1 MPQARAALRPRS
13 FPAGQPVPELSV
25 VIPVYRCEGAL
36 RELHRR
42 LVDTLSALVTSFE
55 IVFVEDGGPDRSWEV
70 LRELAA
76 ADPRLRAVRL
86 SRNFGQHAAITA
98 GLAEARGARV
108 VVMDGDL
115 QEPPEDIAR
124 LWEAAE
130 GGHDVVLSRRRQR
143 RQPWARRLTSRL
155 YFAFLSLVTERRVEP
170 GHGTLSLLSR
180 KVVGEFLRFKDRD
193 RHYLFIVQW
202 LGFRP
207 ATIEYEPSERPEGR
221 SGYTVRSLLRLAV
234 SGVFAY
240 TTVFLRWIVYLGI
253 AVSAAGL
260 AVAVIYLYR
269 YLVHD
274 TVPAG
279 FTALALLVVVMG
291 GFGILTTGVSAL
303 YVGRIFEQVKER
315 PLFVVDERV
324 GGPPATAPR

>member
-1 MPQARAALRPRS
+1 VNPPPS
-13 FPAGQPVPELSV
+13 PAGGRVPDLSV
-25 VIPVYRCEGAL
+25 VIPLYGCEGSL

-42 LVDTLSALVTSFE
+42 LHDTLSALVSSFE
-55 IVFVEDGGPDRSWEV
+55 LVFVEDGGPDRSWEV

-76 ADPRLRAVRL
+76 ADPHLRAVRL

-108 VVMDGDL
+108 VVMDCDL
-115 QEPPEDIAR
+115 QEPPEDIGR
-124 LWEAAE
+124 LWESANA
-130 GGHDVVLSRRRQR
+130 GYDVVLSRRRQR
-143 RQPWARRLTSRL
+143 RQPWTRRLTSRL
-155 YFAFLSLVTERRVEP
+155 YFAFLSLVIGRRVEP

-180 KVVGEFLRFKDRD
+180 KVVAEFLRFKDRD

-202 LGFRP
+202 LGFRS
-207 ATIEYEPSERPEGR
+207 ATIEYEPRERPEGG
-221 SGYTVRSLLRLAV
+221 SSYTLRSLLRLAV

-240 TTVFLRWIVYLGI
+240 TTVFLRWIVYLGF
-253 AVSAAGL
+253 AVSAGGL
-260 AVAVIYLYR
+260 VVAALYLWR
-269 YLVHD
+269 YLAYD

-303 YVGRIFEQVKER
+303 YVGKIFEQVKER

-324 GGPPATAPR
+324 SGPEG

>member
-1 MPQARAALRPRS
+1 M
-13 FPAGQPVPELSV
+13 
-25 VIPVYRCEGAL
+25 VIPIYRCEASL

-42 LVDTLSALVTSFE
+42 LGDTLGALVPSYE
-55 IVFVEDGGPDRSWEV
+55 IVFVEDGGTDRSWEV

-76 ADPRLRAVRL
+76 ADPCLRAIRL

-130 GGHDVVLSRRRQR
+130 AGHDVVLSRRRQP
-143 RQPWARRLTSRL
+143 RQAWTRRLTSRL
-155 YFAFLSLVTERRVEP
+155 YFAFLSLVIERRVEP

-180 KVVGEFLRFKDRD
+180 KVVAEFLRFKDRD

-207 ATIEYEPSERPEGR
+207 ATIEYEPRERPQGR
-221 SGYTVRSLLRLAV
+221 SAYTLRSLVRLAV

-240 TTVFLRWIVYLGI
+240 TTAFLRWIVYLGI
-253 AVSAAGL
+253 LVSAAGL
-260 AVAVIYLYR
+260 AVAVLFLYR
-269 YLVHD
+269 YLAHD

-279 FTALALLVVVMG
+279 FTALSLLVVVMG

-303 YVGRIFEQVKER
+303 YVGKIFEQVKER
-315 PLFVVDERV
+315 PLFVVDERL
-324 GGPPATAPR
+324 GGTPSIAARGMA